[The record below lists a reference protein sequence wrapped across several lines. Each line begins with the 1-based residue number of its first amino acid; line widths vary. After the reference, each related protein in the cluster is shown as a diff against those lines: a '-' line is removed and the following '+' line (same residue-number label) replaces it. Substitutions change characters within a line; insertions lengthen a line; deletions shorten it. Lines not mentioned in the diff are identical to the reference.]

1 MRKHNS
7 PNIAALPLPTP
18 IRTAA
23 MTGNTQRLIVFVL
36 IAVVVCLPLPA
47 MAQSK
52 GALERAK
59 PEIEKLV
66 SDSGAEVVGL
76 AVYDL
81 ETKQSLLINERVS
94 MHAASTMKLPVM
106 MEIFRQAEEKKLSLR
121 EPVEVKNKFYSIVD
135 GSVYRLNKD
144 DDSDEEVYRRI
155 GQKMTV
161 LELMEHMITWSS
173 NLATNLLIER
183 VTPEKVM
190 RLMAELGANDIRVL
204 RGVEDTKAFEAGKN
218 NTTTA
223 YDLMLL
229 LRLIAENKFQSK
241 RACEKMVEILMAQ
254 HFNEG
259 IPAGLPTGARVAH
272 KTGDITK
279 HNHDAGIVY
288 PPDGKPYVIVVLTKG
303 IADHKRSS
311 KLISDISRTV
321 YGALT
326 K

>member
-1 MRKHNS
+1 MQTRK
-7 PNIAALPLPTP
+7 ALFSMVLLVVM
-18 IRTAA
+18 IVLYL
-23 MTGNTQRLIVFVL
+23 TQSSVF
-36 IAVVVCLPLPA
+36 
-47 MAQSK
+47 AQSK
-52 GALERAK
+52 LEQAR
-59 PEIEKLV
+59 PQIEKLI
-66 SDSGAEVVGL
+66 SMSGAEVVGV
-76 AVYDL
+76 AVYDTQ
-81 ETKQSLLINERVS
+81 TKHTLLINERVS
-94 MHAASTMKLPVM
+94 MNAASTMKLPVM
-106 MEIFRQAEEKKLSLR
+106 MEIFRLMQEKKLSLA
-121 EPVEVKNKFYSIVD
+121 EPMEVKNRFFSIVD
-135 GSVYRLNKD
+135 GSEFRLNKD

-190 RLMAELGANDIRVL
+190 KLMAELGANDIRVL

-229 LRLIAENKFQSK
+229 LKLIAENKFQNK
-241 RACEKMVEILMAQ
+241 KACEKMAEILSAQ

-259 IPAGLPTGARVAH
+259 IPAGLPTGTRVAH

-311 KLISDISRTV
+311 KLIADISRLV
-321 YGALT
+321 YQSV
-326 K
+326 KN